1 MTDDLFEIFI
11 VKEPFDPSAKFEE
24 WISLKI
30 NYNIDK
36 KILKINIAIFTSC
49 IIDQSNAITTV
60 ISQKG

>member
-36 KILKINIAIFTSC
+36 KI
-49 IIDQSNAITTV
+49 
-60 ISQKG
+60 